1 MTTTAETTP
10 TQRTTWTIDPS
21 HSLVEFSAKHMMFTT
36 VKGRFTGVRGSI
48 AADESNPAN
57 SSVEVTIDAASL
69 TSGDEKRDGHLKSP
83 DFLDVATYPEI
94 TFKSTRVQPLDDA
107 GDKLRVVGDLAVHG
121 VTKEVV
127 LDTEKTGV
135 GKTPFGT
142 EVAGFSA
149 TTSLNRKDWGLNWN
163 VALEAGGVLV
173 GETVKLAL
181 DLVDARASDG
191 NVTTPRGR
199 RQPMVLEPSR
209 DSRMMSAWPAC

>member
-181 DLVDARASDG
+181 EIEAVKQG
-191 NVTTPRGR
+191 
-199 RQPMVLEPSR
+199 
-209 DSRMMSAWPAC
+209 